1 MSGSHLSGSPTV
13 THAGCG
19 SGAWGPCAWPWAGP
33 HGPAGKDAQPLAG
46 ESAPHPPGCLPHP
59 QVQALVLSAL
69 CASHV
74 VKVLPVHWLL
84 TQTPWASD
92 GEGWT
97 FSSWSAGREGDS
109 VAGGLRTLVVGRGR
123 LSQVCVRCTRRP
135 ILTLLGGLLS
145 PHPVTEGLLTCVPP
159 SQPSSPVGG
168 PEPQYPASCR
178 AGSRD
183 CTAGAE
189 TKQNK
194 NPPPAPPSPHP
205 SLLICLHC
213 LSQSL
218 AGYWVEKCDGADSRQ
233 ALRVWGSR
241 TGLVPGW
248 RAFSPRR
255 NLAGVHLPW
264 DRERQLQ
271 PPARPL

>member
-1 MSGSHLSGSPTV
+1 M
-13 THAGCG
+13 
-19 SGAWGPCAWPWAGP
+19 
-33 HGPAGKDAQPLAG
+33 
-46 ESAPHPPGCLPHP
+46 
-59 QVQALVLSAL
+59 
-69 CASHV
+69 
-74 VKVLPVHWLL
+74 
-84 TQTPWASD
+84 
-92 GEGWT
+92 
-97 FSSWSAGREGDS
+97 
-109 VAGGLRTLVVGRGR
+109 AGGMCTLVVGKGR
-123 LSQVCVRCTRRP
+123 LSRVCVCGAHAVP
-135 ILTLLGGLLS
+135 PS
-145 PHPVTEGLLTCVPP
+145 PCLVACSAPSCDRGSSHLRP

-168 PEPQYPASCR
+168 PEPQYPASRR

-183 CTAGAE
+183 CTAGVE

-194 NPPPAPPSPHP
+194 NLPPAPPSPHP

-218 AGYWVEKCDGADSRQ
+218 AGCWVEKCDGADSRQ

-241 TGLVPGW
+241 TGLVPGR

-271 PPARPL
+271 PPCFPGKGGFACREPARLGPSPVAL